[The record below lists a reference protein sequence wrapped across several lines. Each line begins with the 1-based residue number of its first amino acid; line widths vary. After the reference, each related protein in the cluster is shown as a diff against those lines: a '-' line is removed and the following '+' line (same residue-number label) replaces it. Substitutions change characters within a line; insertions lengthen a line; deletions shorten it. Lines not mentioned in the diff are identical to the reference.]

1 MAQPADEE
9 IMIQVKNGDLDALSI
24 LFTRYKT
31 YLYNFYL
38 QMGMDESNALDFTQQ
53 VFYRI
58 LKYRQSYLEGNKFK
72 TWIFKIARNVMN
84 KELEK
89 KSWQLME
96 LNEAMTCET
105 DESTVEKEE
114 AYHLLHLCIN
124 KLSGIDREIITLNR
138 FQGMKYEEVASI
150 TGLTVAA
157 IKVRAHRAMDK
168 LRRYY
173 FELA

>member
-1 MAQPADEE
+1 MAQPTDEE

-38 QMGMDESNALDFTQQ
+38 RMGMDESNALDFTQQ

-58 LKYRQSYLEGNKFK
+58 LKYRQSYMEGNKFK

-89 KSWQLME
+89 RHWQPME
-96 LNEAMTCET
+96 LNEAMAYAT
-105 DESTVEKEE
+105 DDSSIEKEE
-114 AYHLLHLCIN
+114 AYRLLHHCIN
-124 KLSGIDREIITLNR
+124 KLSGIDREVIALHR
-138 FQGMKYEEVASI
+138 FQGMKYDEVASI

-157 IKVRAHRAMDK
+157 IKVRAHRAMEK
-168 LRRYY
+168 LRKYY

>member
-1 MAQPADEE
+1 MAQPTDEE
-9 IMIQVKNGDLDALSI
+9 IMIKVKNGDLDALSI

-38 QMGMDESNALDFTQQ
+38 RMGIDESNAFDFTQQ
-53 VFYRI
+53 VFYQI
-58 LKYRQSYLEGNKFK
+58 LKYRQSYMEGNKFK
-72 TWIFKIARNVMN
+72 SWIFKIARNVMN

-89 KSWQLME
+89 NSWYPME
-96 LNEAMTCET
+96 LNEAMAYTV
-105 DESTVEKEE
+105 DESNVEKEE
-114 AYHLLHLCIN
+114 QYRLLYQCIN
-124 KLSGIDREIITLNR
+124 KLSGIDREIIALNR
-138 FQGMKYEEVASI
+138 FQGMKYDEVASI

-168 LRRYY
+168 LRKYY

>member
-1 MAQPADEE
+1 MAQPSDEE
-9 IMIQVKNGDLDALSI
+9 IMLKVKNGDLDALSI

-38 QMGMDESNALDFTQQ
+38 RMGIDESNALDLTQH

-58 LKYRQSYLEGNKFK
+58 LKYRQSYIDGNKFK

-84 KELEK
+84 KEFENN
-89 KSWQLME
+89 SWHQTE
-96 LNEAMTCET
+96 LNEAMGYSV
-105 DESTVEKEE
+105 DESHAEKEE
-114 AYHLLHLCIN
+114 QYQLLHQCIN
-124 KLSGIDREIITLNR
+124 KLSGVDREIIALNR
-138 FQGMKYEEVASI
+138 FQGMKYDEVASI

-157 IKVRAHRAMDK
+157 IKVRVHRAMDK
-168 LRRYY
+168 LRKYY